1 MAIQQIFV
9 KCFNCS
15 CMSGPFKELTKEQME
30 KVDKN
35 RTELTYAKGET
46 ICKQGAFI
54 SHMLFIK
61 EGLVK
66 FYLETKP
73 NPTVISVEKNGYF
86 IGMQSLFENNVYQ
99 YSVEALEDTEVC
111 LVNLKV
117 FDELIHENAAFGA
130 AIIKYLNSDMIKL
143 YQKLQ
148 SVTQKQIH
156 GRFAELLLYLKNNI
170 YEQNPFNLSISKKDM
185 ADIIS
190 TSHESVSRM
199 CTELKK
205 EGIIEEKGRVINVLN
220 EEKLMQLSKFG

>member
-1 MAIQQIFV
+1 
-9 KCFNCS
+9 
-15 CMSGPFKELTKEQME
+15 MSGPFKSLTKEQMA
-30 KVDKN
+30 KVDEN

-54 SHMLFIK
+54 SNMLFIK

-86 IGMQSLFENNVYQ
+86 IGLQSLFEQNVFQ

-111 LVNLKV
+111 LVDLKIFEKLV
-117 FDELIHENAAFGA
+117 HENAAFGA
-130 AIIKYLNSDMIKL
+130 GIIKYINYDMIKL
-143 YQKLQ
+143 YDKLQ
-148 SVTQKQIH
+148 SLSQKQMH
-156 GRFAELLLYLKNNI
+156 GRFAEFLLYLKDNI
-170 YEQNPFNLSISKKDM
+170 YEQNPFELSISKKDM

-199 CTELKK
+199 FTQLKN
-205 EGIIEEKGRVINVLN
+205 EGIIEEKGRVIHVLD
-220 EEKLMQLSKFG
+220 EEKLEQISKFG

>member
-15 CMSGPFKELTKEQME
+15 CMSGPFKELTKEQMA

-54 SHMLFIK
+54 SNMLFIK
-61 EGLVK
+61 KGLVK

-86 IGMQSLFENNVYQ
+86 IGLQSLFENNVFQ

-111 LVNLKV
+111 LVDIKI
-117 FDELIHENAAFGA
+117 FEELVHENAAFGA
-130 AIIKYLNSDMIKL
+130 GIIRYINYDMIKL
-143 YQKLQ
+143 YEKLQ
-148 SVTQKQIH
+148 SITQKQIH

-190 TSHESVSRM
+190 TSHESVSRL
-199 CTELKK
+199 CTQLKK

-220 EEKLMQLSKFG
+220 EEKLERISKFG